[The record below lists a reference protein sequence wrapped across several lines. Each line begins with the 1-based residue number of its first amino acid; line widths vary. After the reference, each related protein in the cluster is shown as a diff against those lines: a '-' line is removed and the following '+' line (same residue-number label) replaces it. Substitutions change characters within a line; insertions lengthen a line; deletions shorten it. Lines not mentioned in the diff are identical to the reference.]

1 MGEIIEGSRQKE
13 IMEENSVLRRENEQL
28 QGKLGEMTRQMKQKD
43 MHVYELLDK
52 IKRLESEIELMD

>member
-28 QGKLGEMTRQMKQKD
+28 QGKLGEMAR
-43 MHVYELLDK
+43 
-52 IKRLESEIELMD
+52 